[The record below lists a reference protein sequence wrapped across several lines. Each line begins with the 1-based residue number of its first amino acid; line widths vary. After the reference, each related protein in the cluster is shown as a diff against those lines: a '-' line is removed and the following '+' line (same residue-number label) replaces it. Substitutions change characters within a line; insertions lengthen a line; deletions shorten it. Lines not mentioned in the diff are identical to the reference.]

1 MQQEIN
7 IKVVA
12 QDRAKDNDFKQ
23 LFLEMYPRL
32 VRYAVSLLGD
42 GNEARDVVGDV
53 FEKAWNQF
61 SSLQMETRRSWLY
74 ASVRNACLNWLK
86 HQQVEQTNVEALIE
100 ATRYDMSTRYEE
112 HERLLQQAERIAR
125 ELKEP
130 TCTILRLCYF
140 EHLTYQQ
147 AADSR
152 QAGHQSQ
159 HREEAY
165 FQGTRHFARANEAY
179 KHRELGGK
187 IMNKNQDQELDYRMD
202 SVSENVS
209 ENASG
214 KVSENVSD
222 ARLSQIFGEALGD
235 EPSKEETLA
244 AWEAFEQKHISSE
257 EEHLQK
263 AEDELSEKKIDK
275 ARILT
280 WITASV
286 AVAASLFLFI
296 FRSSQ
301 EISQPTEFSMELF
314 SEVTSP
320 KQVEQTLS
328 NGYCVVSTPAATTT
342 LVTLSDGTRVMLNA
356 NSTLEYPASFDDA
369 EVREVRLKGE
379 AHFEVTKNP
388 HRPFVVKAG
397 EMQTQVL
404 GTIFDV
410 KAYRKDAPKVTL
422 MEGKVKVSNAD
433 TEIEM
438 RPGQTATLQ
447 ADKIVVSKASSSAS
461 DWLEG
466 DFDMD
471 QVTLAEA
478 MSDIGAWYNKTVVFQ
493 SQANMDKLIHFRFS
507 RRASLQEIITA
518 LNEMGVAK
526 VRIEKGKIMVL

>member
-1 MQQEIN
+1 
-7 IKVVA
+7 
-12 QDRAKDNDFKQ
+12 
-23 LFLEMYPRL
+23 
-32 VRYAVSLLGD
+32 
-42 GNEARDVVGDV
+42 
-53 FEKAWNQF
+53 
-61 SSLQMETRRSWLY
+61 
-74 ASVRNACLNWLK
+74 
-86 HQQVEQTNVEALIE
+86 
-100 ATRYDMSTRYEE
+100 
-112 HERLLQQAERIAR
+112 
-125 ELKEP
+125 
-130 TCTILRLCYF
+130 
-140 EHLTYQQ
+140 
-147 AADSR
+147 
-152 QAGHQSQ
+152 
-159 HREEAY
+159 
-165 FQGTRHFARANEAY
+165 
-179 KHRELGGK
+179 
-187 IMNKNQDQELDYRMD
+187 MNKNQDQKLDYRMD

-209 ENASG
+209 ENASE

-244 AWEAFEQKHISSE
+244 AWEAFEKKHIVE
-257 EEHLQK
+257 N
-263 AEDELSEKKIDK
+263 EKKVSK

-328 NGYCVVSTPAATTT
+328 DGYCVVSTPAATTT

-422 MEGKVKVSNAD
+422 MQGKVKVSNAD
-433 TEIEM
+433 TEVEM

-447 ADKIVVSKASSSAS
+447 SDKIVVSKASSSAS

-493 SQANMDKLIHFRFS
+493 SQANMGKLIHFRFS

>member
-1 MQQEIN
+1 
-7 IKVVA
+7 
-12 QDRAKDNDFKQ
+12 
-23 LFLEMYPRL
+23 
-32 VRYAVSLLGD
+32 
-42 GNEARDVVGDV
+42 
-53 FEKAWNQF
+53 
-61 SSLQMETRRSWLY
+61 
-74 ASVRNACLNWLK
+74 
-86 HQQVEQTNVEALIE
+86 
-100 ATRYDMSTRYEE
+100 
-112 HERLLQQAERIAR
+112 
-125 ELKEP
+125 
-130 TCTILRLCYF
+130 
-140 EHLTYQQ
+140 
-147 AADSR
+147 
-152 QAGHQSQ
+152 
-159 HREEAY
+159 
-165 FQGTRHFARANEAY
+165 
-179 KHRELGGK
+179 
-187 IMNKNQDQELDYRMD
+187 MNKNQDQELDYRMD

-209 ENASG
+209 ENASE

-244 AWEAFEQKHISSE
+244 AWEAFEKKHISSE

-263 AEDELSEKKIDK
+263 AEDELSEKKIEDEIGGESSSRKISK
-275 ARILT
+275 ARILA

-328 NGYCVVSTPAATTT
+328 DGYCVVSTPAATTT

-422 MEGKVKVSNAD
+422 MQGKVKVSNAD
-433 TEIEM
+433 TEVEM

-447 ADKIVVSKASSSAS
+447 ADKIVVSKASPSAS

-493 SQANMDKLIHFRFS
+493 SQANMGKLIHFRFS

>member
-1 MQQEIN
+1 
-7 IKVVA
+7 
-12 QDRAKDNDFKQ
+12 
-23 LFLEMYPRL
+23 
-32 VRYAVSLLGD
+32 
-42 GNEARDVVGDV
+42 
-53 FEKAWNQF
+53 
-61 SSLQMETRRSWLY
+61 
-74 ASVRNACLNWLK
+74 
-86 HQQVEQTNVEALIE
+86 
-100 ATRYDMSTRYEE
+100 
-112 HERLLQQAERIAR
+112 
-125 ELKEP
+125 
-130 TCTILRLCYF
+130 
-140 EHLTYQQ
+140 
-147 AADSR
+147 
-152 QAGHQSQ
+152 
-159 HREEAY
+159 
-165 FQGTRHFARANEAY
+165 
-179 KHRELGGK
+179 
-187 IMNKNQDQELDYRMD
+187 MNKNQNQELDDRMNPV
-202 SVSENVS
+202 SEKVSENVS
-209 ENASG
+209 ENASE
-214 KVSENVSD
+214 KVSENAFD

-244 AWEAFEQKHISSE
+244 AWEAFEKKHISSEKHPSSE

-301 EISQPTEFSMELF
+301 EISLPTEFSMELF

-328 NGYCVVSTPAATTT
+328 DGYCVVSTPAATTT
-342 LVTLSDGTRVMLNA
+342 LVTLSDGTKVMLNA

-422 MEGKVKVSNAD
+422 MQGKVKVSNAD
-433 TEIEM
+433 TEVEM

-447 ADKIVVSKASSSAS
+447 SDKIVVSKASPSAS

-526 VRIEKGKIMVL
+526 VRIEKGKIMVH

>member
-1 MQQEIN
+1 
-7 IKVVA
+7 
-12 QDRAKDNDFKQ
+12 
-23 LFLEMYPRL
+23 
-32 VRYAVSLLGD
+32 
-42 GNEARDVVGDV
+42 
-53 FEKAWNQF
+53 
-61 SSLQMETRRSWLY
+61 
-74 ASVRNACLNWLK
+74 
-86 HQQVEQTNVEALIE
+86 
-100 ATRYDMSTRYEE
+100 
-112 HERLLQQAERIAR
+112 
-125 ELKEP
+125 
-130 TCTILRLCYF
+130 
-140 EHLTYQQ
+140 
-147 AADSR
+147 
-152 QAGHQSQ
+152 
-159 HREEAY
+159 
-165 FQGTRHFARANEAY
+165 
-179 KHRELGGK
+179 
-187 IMNKNQDQELDYRMD
+187 MNKNQDQELDYRM
-202 SVSENVS
+202 EA
-209 ENASG
+209 ENA
-214 KVSENVSD
+214 SD
-222 ARLSQIFGEALGD
+222 ARLARIFGEALGG

-244 AWEAFEQKHISSE
+244 AWEAFEKKHISSE
-257 EEHLQK
+257 EEHLSFEK
-263 AEDELSEKKIDK
+263 ESIVKNEKKVSK

-328 NGYCVVSTPAATTT
+328 DGYCVVSTPAATTT
-342 LVTLSDGTRVMLNA
+342 LVTLSDGTKVMLNA

-422 MEGKVKVSNAD
+422 MQGKVKVSNAD
-433 TEIEM
+433 TEVEM

-447 ADKIVVSKASSSAS
+447 ADKIVVSKASPSAS

-493 SQANMDKLIHFRFS
+493 SQANMGKLIHFRFS

-518 LNEMGVAK
+518 LNEMGVARIK
-526 VRIEKGKIMVL
+526 IEKGKIMVL

>member
-1 MQQEIN
+1 
-7 IKVVA
+7 
-12 QDRAKDNDFKQ
+12 
-23 LFLEMYPRL
+23 
-32 VRYAVSLLGD
+32 
-42 GNEARDVVGDV
+42 
-53 FEKAWNQF
+53 
-61 SSLQMETRRSWLY
+61 
-74 ASVRNACLNWLK
+74 
-86 HQQVEQTNVEALIE
+86 
-100 ATRYDMSTRYEE
+100 
-112 HERLLQQAERIAR
+112 
-125 ELKEP
+125 
-130 TCTILRLCYF
+130 
-140 EHLTYQQ
+140 
-147 AADSR
+147 
-152 QAGHQSQ
+152 
-159 HREEAY
+159 
-165 FQGTRHFARANEAY
+165 
-179 KHRELGGK
+179 
-187 IMNKNQDQELDYRMD
+187 MNKNQDQELDYRM
-202 SVSENVS
+202 EA
-209 ENASG
+209 ENA
-214 KVSENVSD
+214 SD
-222 ARLSQIFGEALGD
+222 ARLTRIFGEALGG

-244 AWEAFEQKHISSE
+244 AWEAFEKKHISSE
-257 EEHLQK
+257 EEHLSFEK
-263 AEDELSEKKIDK
+263 ESIVKNEKKVSK

-328 NGYCVVSTPAATTT
+328 DGYCVVSTPAATTT
-342 LVTLSDGTRVMLNA
+342 LVTLSDGTKVMLNA

-433 TEIEM
+433 TEVEM

-518 LNEMGVAK
+518 LNEMGVA
-526 VRIEKGKIMVL
+526 RIRMEKGKIMVF

>member
-1 MQQEIN
+1 
-7 IKVVA
+7 
-12 QDRAKDNDFKQ
+12 
-23 LFLEMYPRL
+23 
-32 VRYAVSLLGD
+32 
-42 GNEARDVVGDV
+42 
-53 FEKAWNQF
+53 
-61 SSLQMETRRSWLY
+61 
-74 ASVRNACLNWLK
+74 
-86 HQQVEQTNVEALIE
+86 
-100 ATRYDMSTRYEE
+100 
-112 HERLLQQAERIAR
+112 
-125 ELKEP
+125 
-130 TCTILRLCYF
+130 
-140 EHLTYQQ
+140 
-147 AADSR
+147 
-152 QAGHQSQ
+152 
-159 HREEAY
+159 
-165 FQGTRHFARANEAY
+165 
-179 KHRELGGK
+179 
-187 IMNKNQDQELDYRMD
+187 MNKNQDQELDYRMD

-209 ENASG
+209 ENASE

-244 AWEAFEQKHISSE
+244 AWEAFEKKHISSE
-257 EEHLQK
+257 KEHLSFEK
-263 AEDELSEKKIDK
+263 ESIVKNEKKVSK

-328 NGYCVVSTPAATTT
+328 DGYCVVSTPAATTT

-356 NSTLEYPASFDDA
+356 NSKLEYPASFDDA

-404 GTIFDV
+404 GTVFDV

-422 MEGKVKVSNAD
+422 MQGKVKVINAD
-433 TEIEM
+433 TEVEM

-447 ADKIVVSKASSSAS
+447 ADKIVVSKASPSAS

-493 SQANMDKLIHFRFS
+493 SQANMGKLIHFRFS

>member
-1 MQQEIN
+1 
-7 IKVVA
+7 
-12 QDRAKDNDFKQ
+12 
-23 LFLEMYPRL
+23 
-32 VRYAVSLLGD
+32 
-42 GNEARDVVGDV
+42 
-53 FEKAWNQF
+53 
-61 SSLQMETRRSWLY
+61 
-74 ASVRNACLNWLK
+74 
-86 HQQVEQTNVEALIE
+86 
-100 ATRYDMSTRYEE
+100 
-112 HERLLQQAERIAR
+112 
-125 ELKEP
+125 
-130 TCTILRLCYF
+130 
-140 EHLTYQQ
+140 
-147 AADSR
+147 
-152 QAGHQSQ
+152 
-159 HREEAY
+159 
-165 FQGTRHFARANEAY
+165 
-179 KHRELGGK
+179 
-187 IMNKNQDQELDYRMD
+187 MNKNQDQELDYRMN

-209 ENASG
+209 ENASE
-214 KVSENVSD
+214 KVSD

-244 AWEAFEQKHISSE
+244 AWEAFEKKHISSE
-257 EEHLQK
+257 K
-263 AEDELSEKKIDK
+263 ELLSFEKESIVKNEKKVSK
-275 ARILT
+275 ARILA

-342 LVTLSDGTRVMLNA
+342 LVTLSDGTMVMLNA

-388 HRPFVVKAG
+388 HRPFMVKAG

-422 MEGKVKVSNAD
+422 MQGKVKVSNAD
-433 TEIEM
+433 TEVEM

-447 ADKIVVSKASSSAS
+447 SDKIVVSKASSSAS

>member
-1 MQQEIN
+1 
-7 IKVVA
+7 
-12 QDRAKDNDFKQ
+12 
-23 LFLEMYPRL
+23 
-32 VRYAVSLLGD
+32 
-42 GNEARDVVGDV
+42 
-53 FEKAWNQF
+53 
-61 SSLQMETRRSWLY
+61 
-74 ASVRNACLNWLK
+74 
-86 HQQVEQTNVEALIE
+86 
-100 ATRYDMSTRYEE
+100 
-112 HERLLQQAERIAR
+112 
-125 ELKEP
+125 
-130 TCTILRLCYF
+130 
-140 EHLTYQQ
+140 
-147 AADSR
+147 
-152 QAGHQSQ
+152 
-159 HREEAY
+159 
-165 FQGTRHFARANEAY
+165 
-179 KHRELGGK
+179 
-187 IMNKNQDQELDYRMD
+187 MNKNQDQELDYRMD

-209 ENASG
+209 ENASE
-214 KVSENVSD
+214 KTSENVSD

-235 EPSKEETLA
+235 ELSKEETLA
-244 AWEAFEQKHISSE
+244 AWEAFEKKHISSE

-263 AEDELSEKKIDK
+263 AEDELSEKKIEDEIGRENGNEIGREIGGESSSRKVSK

-301 EISQPTEFSMELF
+301 EISLPTEFSMELF

-422 MEGKVKVSNAD
+422 MQGKVKVSNAD
-433 TEIEM
+433 TEVEM

-447 ADKIVVSKASSSAS
+447 SDKIVVSKASPSAS

-493 SQANMDKLIHFRFS
+493 SQANMGKLIHFRFS

>member
-1 MQQEIN
+1 
-7 IKVVA
+7 
-12 QDRAKDNDFKQ
+12 
-23 LFLEMYPRL
+23 
-32 VRYAVSLLGD
+32 
-42 GNEARDVVGDV
+42 
-53 FEKAWNQF
+53 
-61 SSLQMETRRSWLY
+61 
-74 ASVRNACLNWLK
+74 
-86 HQQVEQTNVEALIE
+86 
-100 ATRYDMSTRYEE
+100 
-112 HERLLQQAERIAR
+112 
-125 ELKEP
+125 
-130 TCTILRLCYF
+130 
-140 EHLTYQQ
+140 
-147 AADSR
+147 
-152 QAGHQSQ
+152 
-159 HREEAY
+159 
-165 FQGTRHFARANEAY
+165 
-179 KHRELGGK
+179 
-187 IMNKNQDQELDYRMD
+187 MNKNQDQELDYRMD

-209 ENASG
+209 ENASE

-244 AWEAFEQKHISSE
+244 AWEAFEKKHISSE

-263 AEDELSEKKIDK
+263 AEDELSEKKIEDEIGRESSSRKISK
-275 ARILT
+275 ARILA

-328 NGYCVVSTPAATTT
+328 DGYCVVSTPAATTT
-342 LVTLSDGTRVMLNA
+342 LVTLSDGTKVMLNA

-422 MEGKVKVSNAD
+422 MQGKVKVSNAD
-433 TEIEM
+433 TEVEM

-493 SQANMDKLIHFRFS
+493 SQANMGKLIHFRFS

>member
-1 MQQEIN
+1 
-7 IKVVA
+7 
-12 QDRAKDNDFKQ
+12 
-23 LFLEMYPRL
+23 
-32 VRYAVSLLGD
+32 
-42 GNEARDVVGDV
+42 
-53 FEKAWNQF
+53 
-61 SSLQMETRRSWLY
+61 
-74 ASVRNACLNWLK
+74 
-86 HQQVEQTNVEALIE
+86 
-100 ATRYDMSTRYEE
+100 
-112 HERLLQQAERIAR
+112 
-125 ELKEP
+125 
-130 TCTILRLCYF
+130 
-140 EHLTYQQ
+140 
-147 AADSR
+147 
-152 QAGHQSQ
+152 
-159 HREEAY
+159 
-165 FQGTRHFARANEAY
+165 
-179 KHRELGGK
+179 
-187 IMNKNQDQELDYRMD
+187 MNKNQDQELDYRMD

-209 ENASG
+209 ENASE

-244 AWEAFEQKHISSE
+244 AWEAFEKKHIVE
-257 EEHLQK
+257 N
-263 AEDELSEKKIDK
+263 EKKVSK
-275 ARILT
+275 ARILA

-286 AVAASLFLFI
+286 AVAAGLFLFI

-328 NGYCVVSTPAATTT
+328 DGYCVVSTPAATTT
-342 LVTLSDGTRVMLNA
+342 LVTLSDGTKVMLNA

-404 GTIFDV
+404 GTVFDV

-433 TEIEM
+433 TEVEM

-447 ADKIVVSKASSSAS
+447 ADKIVVSKASPSAS

>member
-1 MQQEIN
+1 
-7 IKVVA
+7 
-12 QDRAKDNDFKQ
+12 
-23 LFLEMYPRL
+23 
-32 VRYAVSLLGD
+32 
-42 GNEARDVVGDV
+42 
-53 FEKAWNQF
+53 
-61 SSLQMETRRSWLY
+61 
-74 ASVRNACLNWLK
+74 
-86 HQQVEQTNVEALIE
+86 
-100 ATRYDMSTRYEE
+100 
-112 HERLLQQAERIAR
+112 
-125 ELKEP
+125 
-130 TCTILRLCYF
+130 
-140 EHLTYQQ
+140 
-147 AADSR
+147 
-152 QAGHQSQ
+152 
-159 HREEAY
+159 
-165 FQGTRHFARANEAY
+165 
-179 KHRELGGK
+179 
-187 IMNKNQDQELDYRMD
+187 MNKNQDQELDYRMD

-209 ENASG
+209 ENASE

-235 EPSKEETLA
+235 EPSNEETLA
-244 AWEAFEQKHISSE
+244 AWEAFEKKHISSE

-263 AEDELSEKKIDK
+263 AEDELSEKKIENEIGGESSSRKISK
-275 ARILT
+275 ARILA

-328 NGYCVVSTPAATTT
+328 DGYCVVSTPAATTT
-342 LVTLSDGTRVMLNA
+342 LVTLSDGTKVMLNA

-397 EMQTQVL
+397 KMQTQVL

-433 TEIEM
+433 TEVEM

-478 MSDIGAWYNKTVVFQ
+478 MSDIGAWYNKTVVFL

>member
-1 MQQEIN
+1 
-7 IKVVA
+7 
-12 QDRAKDNDFKQ
+12 
-23 LFLEMYPRL
+23 
-32 VRYAVSLLGD
+32 
-42 GNEARDVVGDV
+42 
-53 FEKAWNQF
+53 
-61 SSLQMETRRSWLY
+61 
-74 ASVRNACLNWLK
+74 
-86 HQQVEQTNVEALIE
+86 
-100 ATRYDMSTRYEE
+100 
-112 HERLLQQAERIAR
+112 
-125 ELKEP
+125 
-130 TCTILRLCYF
+130 
-140 EHLTYQQ
+140 
-147 AADSR
+147 
-152 QAGHQSQ
+152 
-159 HREEAY
+159 
-165 FQGTRHFARANEAY
+165 
-179 KHRELGGK
+179 
-187 IMNKNQDQELDYRMD
+187 MNKNQDQELEQGKGKDSFCNPLHQEPMD
-202 SVSENVS
+202 PVSENI
-209 ENASG
+209 
-214 KVSENVSD
+214 SD

-235 EPSKEETLA
+235 GPSKEETLA
-244 AWEAFEQKHISSE
+244 AWDAFEKKHISSE
-257 EEHLQK
+257 EESIAK
-263 AEDELSEKKIDK
+263 NKKKVSK

-280 WITASV
+280 WITASA

-320 KQVEQTLS
+320 QQVEQILS
-328 NGYCVVSTPAATTT
+328 DGYCVVSTPAATTT
-342 LVTLSDGTRVMLNA
+342 LVTLSDGTKVMLNA
-356 NSTLEYPASFDDA
+356 NSTLEYPASFDEAATGEGRAADA
-369 EVREVRLKGE
+369 AHQVREVRLKGE

-422 MEGKVKVSNAD
+422 MQGKVKVSNAD
-433 TEIEM
+433 TEVEM

-447 ADKIVVSKASSSAS
+447 ADKIVVSKASPSAF

-526 VRIEKGKIMVL
+526 VRIEKGKIMVH

>member
-1 MQQEIN
+1 
-7 IKVVA
+7 
-12 QDRAKDNDFKQ
+12 
-23 LFLEMYPRL
+23 
-32 VRYAVSLLGD
+32 
-42 GNEARDVVGDV
+42 
-53 FEKAWNQF
+53 
-61 SSLQMETRRSWLY
+61 
-74 ASVRNACLNWLK
+74 
-86 HQQVEQTNVEALIE
+86 
-100 ATRYDMSTRYEE
+100 
-112 HERLLQQAERIAR
+112 
-125 ELKEP
+125 
-130 TCTILRLCYF
+130 
-140 EHLTYQQ
+140 
-147 AADSR
+147 
-152 QAGHQSQ
+152 
-159 HREEAY
+159 
-165 FQGTRHFARANEAY
+165 
-179 KHRELGGK
+179 
-187 IMNKNQDQELDYRMD
+187 MNKNQDQELDYRMD

-209 ENASG
+209 ENASE
-214 KVSENVSD
+214 KVSD

-244 AWEAFEQKHISSE
+244 AWEAFEKKHISSE

-263 AEDELSEKKIDK
+263 AEDELSEKKIEDEIGGESSSRKISK
-275 ARILT
+275 ARILA

-296 FRSSQ
+296 YRSSQ

-328 NGYCVVSTPAATTT
+328 DGYCVVSTPAATTT
-342 LVTLSDGTRVMLNA
+342 LVTLSDGTKVMLNA

-369 EVREVRLKGE
+369 EVREVHLKGE

-422 MEGKVKVSNAD
+422 MQGKVKVSNAD
-433 TEIEM
+433 TEVEM

-447 ADKIVVSKASSSAS
+447 ADKIVVSKASPSAS

-493 SQANMDKLIHFRFS
+493 SQANMGKLIHFRFS

>member
-1 MQQEIN
+1 
-7 IKVVA
+7 
-12 QDRAKDNDFKQ
+12 
-23 LFLEMYPRL
+23 
-32 VRYAVSLLGD
+32 
-42 GNEARDVVGDV
+42 
-53 FEKAWNQF
+53 
-61 SSLQMETRRSWLY
+61 
-74 ASVRNACLNWLK
+74 
-86 HQQVEQTNVEALIE
+86 
-100 ATRYDMSTRYEE
+100 
-112 HERLLQQAERIAR
+112 
-125 ELKEP
+125 
-130 TCTILRLCYF
+130 
-140 EHLTYQQ
+140 
-147 AADSR
+147 
-152 QAGHQSQ
+152 
-159 HREEAY
+159 
-165 FQGTRHFARANEAY
+165 
-179 KHRELGGK
+179 
-187 IMNKNQDQELDYRMD
+187 MNKNQDQELDYRM
-202 SVSENVS
+202 EA
-209 ENASG
+209 ENA
-214 KVSENVSD
+214 SD
-222 ARLSQIFGEALGD
+222 ARLTRIFGEALGG

-244 AWEAFEQKHISSE
+244 AWEAFEKKHISSE
-257 EEHLQK
+257 EEHLSFEK
-263 AEDELSEKKIDK
+263 ESIVKNEKKVSK
-275 ARILT
+275 ARILV

-328 NGYCVVSTPAATTT
+328 DGYCVVSTPAATTT

-422 MEGKVKVSNAD
+422 MQGKVKVSNAD
-433 TEIEM
+433 TEVEM

-493 SQANMDKLIHFRFS
+493 SQANMGKLIHFRFS

-518 LNEMGVAK
+518 LNEMGVA
-526 VRIEKGKIMVL
+526 RIRMEKGKIMVL

>member
-1 MQQEIN
+1 
-7 IKVVA
+7 
-12 QDRAKDNDFKQ
+12 
-23 LFLEMYPRL
+23 
-32 VRYAVSLLGD
+32 
-42 GNEARDVVGDV
+42 
-53 FEKAWNQF
+53 
-61 SSLQMETRRSWLY
+61 
-74 ASVRNACLNWLK
+74 
-86 HQQVEQTNVEALIE
+86 
-100 ATRYDMSTRYEE
+100 
-112 HERLLQQAERIAR
+112 
-125 ELKEP
+125 
-130 TCTILRLCYF
+130 
-140 EHLTYQQ
+140 
-147 AADSR
+147 
-152 QAGHQSQ
+152 
-159 HREEAY
+159 
-165 FQGTRHFARANEAY
+165 
-179 KHRELGGK
+179 
-187 IMNKNQDQELDYRMD
+187 MNKNQDQELDYRM
-202 SVSENVS
+202 EA
-209 ENASG
+209 ENA
-214 KVSENVSD
+214 SD
-222 ARLSQIFGEALGD
+222 ARLTRIFGEALGG

-244 AWEAFEQKHISSE
+244 AWEAFEKKHISSE
-257 EEHLQK
+257 EEHLSFEK
-263 AEDELSEKKIDK
+263 ESIVKNEKKVSK

-342 LVTLSDGTRVMLNA
+342 LVTLSDGTKVMLNA

-422 MEGKVKVSNAD
+422 MQGKVKVSNAD
-433 TEIEM
+433 TEVEM

>member
-1 MQQEIN
+1 
-7 IKVVA
+7 
-12 QDRAKDNDFKQ
+12 
-23 LFLEMYPRL
+23 
-32 VRYAVSLLGD
+32 
-42 GNEARDVVGDV
+42 
-53 FEKAWNQF
+53 
-61 SSLQMETRRSWLY
+61 
-74 ASVRNACLNWLK
+74 
-86 HQQVEQTNVEALIE
+86 
-100 ATRYDMSTRYEE
+100 
-112 HERLLQQAERIAR
+112 
-125 ELKEP
+125 
-130 TCTILRLCYF
+130 
-140 EHLTYQQ
+140 
-147 AADSR
+147 
-152 QAGHQSQ
+152 
-159 HREEAY
+159 
-165 FQGTRHFARANEAY
+165 
-179 KHRELGGK
+179 
-187 IMNKNQDQELDYRMD
+187 MNKNQDQELDYRMD
-202 SVSENVS
+202 PVSENVS
-209 ENASG
+209 ENASEKVSENVSENVSE

-244 AWEAFEQKHISSE
+244 AWEAFEKKHISSE

-263 AEDELSEKKIDK
+263 AEDELSEKKIEDEIGRESSSRKISK
-275 ARILT
+275 ARILA

-328 NGYCVVSTPAATTT
+328 DGYCVVSTPAATTT

-422 MEGKVKVSNAD
+422 MQGKVKVSNAD
-433 TEIEM
+433 TEVEM

-447 ADKIVVSKASSSAS
+447 ADKIVVSKASPSAS

>member
-1 MQQEIN
+1 
-7 IKVVA
+7 
-12 QDRAKDNDFKQ
+12 
-23 LFLEMYPRL
+23 
-32 VRYAVSLLGD
+32 
-42 GNEARDVVGDV
+42 
-53 FEKAWNQF
+53 
-61 SSLQMETRRSWLY
+61 
-74 ASVRNACLNWLK
+74 
-86 HQQVEQTNVEALIE
+86 
-100 ATRYDMSTRYEE
+100 
-112 HERLLQQAERIAR
+112 
-125 ELKEP
+125 
-130 TCTILRLCYF
+130 
-140 EHLTYQQ
+140 
-147 AADSR
+147 
-152 QAGHQSQ
+152 
-159 HREEAY
+159 
-165 FQGTRHFARANEAY
+165 
-179 KHRELGGK
+179 
-187 IMNKNQDQELDYRMD
+187 MNKNQDQKLDYRMD
-202 SVSENVS
+202 PVSENVS

-244 AWEAFEQKHISSE
+244 AWEAFEKKHISSE
-257 EEHLQK
+257 KEHLSFEK
-263 AEDELSEKKIDK
+263 ESIVKNEKKVSK

-328 NGYCVVSTPAATTT
+328 DGYCVVSTPAATTT
-342 LVTLSDGTRVMLNA
+342 LVTLSDGTKVMLNA

-433 TEIEM
+433 TEVEM
-438 RPGQTATLQ
+438 HPGQTATLQ
-447 ADKIVVSKASSSAS
+447 SDKIVVSRASSSVS

-526 VRIEKGKIMVL
+526 VRMEKGKIMVL

>member
-1 MQQEIN
+1 
-7 IKVVA
+7 
-12 QDRAKDNDFKQ
+12 
-23 LFLEMYPRL
+23 
-32 VRYAVSLLGD
+32 
-42 GNEARDVVGDV
+42 
-53 FEKAWNQF
+53 
-61 SSLQMETRRSWLY
+61 
-74 ASVRNACLNWLK
+74 
-86 HQQVEQTNVEALIE
+86 
-100 ATRYDMSTRYEE
+100 
-112 HERLLQQAERIAR
+112 
-125 ELKEP
+125 
-130 TCTILRLCYF
+130 
-140 EHLTYQQ
+140 
-147 AADSR
+147 
-152 QAGHQSQ
+152 
-159 HREEAY
+159 
-165 FQGTRHFARANEAY
+165 
-179 KHRELGGK
+179 
-187 IMNKNQDQELDYRMD
+187 MNKNQDQELDYRMD

-209 ENASG
+209 ENVSEKA
-214 KVSENVSD
+214 SENVSD
-222 ARLSQIFGEALGD
+222 TRLSQIFGEALGD

-244 AWEAFEQKHISSE
+244 AWEAFEKKHIVE
-257 EEHLQK
+257 N
-263 AEDELSEKKIDK
+263 EKKVSK

-320 KQVEQTLS
+320 KQVEQILS

-342 LVTLSDGTRVMLNA
+342 LVTLSDGTKVMLNA
-356 NSTLEYPASFDDA
+356 NSTLEYPVSFDDA

-404 GTIFDV
+404 GTVFDV

-433 TEIEM
+433 TEVEM

>member
-1 MQQEIN
+1 
-7 IKVVA
+7 
-12 QDRAKDNDFKQ
+12 
-23 LFLEMYPRL
+23 
-32 VRYAVSLLGD
+32 
-42 GNEARDVVGDV
+42 
-53 FEKAWNQF
+53 
-61 SSLQMETRRSWLY
+61 
-74 ASVRNACLNWLK
+74 
-86 HQQVEQTNVEALIE
+86 
-100 ATRYDMSTRYEE
+100 
-112 HERLLQQAERIAR
+112 
-125 ELKEP
+125 
-130 TCTILRLCYF
+130 
-140 EHLTYQQ
+140 
-147 AADSR
+147 
-152 QAGHQSQ
+152 
-159 HREEAY
+159 
-165 FQGTRHFARANEAY
+165 
-179 KHRELGGK
+179 
-187 IMNKNQDQELDYRMD
+187 MNKNQDQELDYRMD
-202 SVSENVS
+202 SVL
-209 ENASG
+209 
-214 KVSENVSD
+214 ENVSD

-244 AWEAFEQKHISSE
+244 AWEAFEKKHISSE
-257 EEHLQK
+257 KEHLSFEK
-263 AEDELSEKKIDK
+263 ESIVKNEKKVSK

-356 NSTLEYPASFDDA
+356 NSMLEYPASFDDA

-433 TEIEM
+433 TEVEM

-447 ADKIVVSKASSSAS
+447 ADKIVVSKASPSAS

>member
-1 MQQEIN
+1 
-7 IKVVA
+7 
-12 QDRAKDNDFKQ
+12 
-23 LFLEMYPRL
+23 
-32 VRYAVSLLGD
+32 
-42 GNEARDVVGDV
+42 
-53 FEKAWNQF
+53 
-61 SSLQMETRRSWLY
+61 
-74 ASVRNACLNWLK
+74 
-86 HQQVEQTNVEALIE
+86 
-100 ATRYDMSTRYEE
+100 
-112 HERLLQQAERIAR
+112 
-125 ELKEP
+125 
-130 TCTILRLCYF
+130 
-140 EHLTYQQ
+140 
-147 AADSR
+147 
-152 QAGHQSQ
+152 
-159 HREEAY
+159 
-165 FQGTRHFARANEAY
+165 
-179 KHRELGGK
+179 
-187 IMNKNQDQELDYRMD
+187 MNKNQDQELDYRMD

-209 ENASG
+209 ENASE
-214 KVSENVSD
+214 KVSEKISEKTSEKVSD

-244 AWEAFEQKHISSE
+244 AWEAFEKKHISSE
-257 EEHLQK
+257 EEHL
-263 AEDELSEKKIDK
+263 SFEKKSIVKNEKKVSK

-342 LVTLSDGTRVMLNA
+342 LVTLSDGTKVMLNA

-404 GTIFDV
+404 GTVFDV

-422 MEGKVKVSNAD
+422 MQGKVKVSNAD
-433 TEIEM
+433 TEVEM

-447 ADKIVVSKASSSAS
+447 ADKIVVSKASPSAS

>member
-1 MQQEIN
+1 
-7 IKVVA
+7 
-12 QDRAKDNDFKQ
+12 
-23 LFLEMYPRL
+23 
-32 VRYAVSLLGD
+32 
-42 GNEARDVVGDV
+42 
-53 FEKAWNQF
+53 
-61 SSLQMETRRSWLY
+61 
-74 ASVRNACLNWLK
+74 
-86 HQQVEQTNVEALIE
+86 
-100 ATRYDMSTRYEE
+100 
-112 HERLLQQAERIAR
+112 
-125 ELKEP
+125 
-130 TCTILRLCYF
+130 
-140 EHLTYQQ
+140 
-147 AADSR
+147 
-152 QAGHQSQ
+152 
-159 HREEAY
+159 
-165 FQGTRHFARANEAY
+165 
-179 KHRELGGK
+179 
-187 IMNKNQDQELDYRMD
+187 MNKNQDQELDYRMD
-202 SVSENVS
+202 PVSENVS
-209 ENASG
+209 ENASE
-214 KVSENVSD
+214 KVSEKVSD

-244 AWEAFEQKHISSE
+244 AWEAFEKKHISSE
-257 EEHLQK
+257 KEHLSFEK
-263 AEDELSEKKIDK
+263 ESIVKNEKKVSK

-433 TEIEM
+433 TEVEM
-438 RPGQTATLQ
+438 HPGQTATLQ
-447 ADKIVVSKASSSAS
+447 SDKIVVSRASSSVS

-526 VRIEKGKIMVL
+526 VRMEKGKIMVL

>member
-1 MQQEIN
+1 MN
-7 IKVVA
+7 
-12 QDRAKDNDFKQ
+12 KD
-23 LFLEMYPRL
+23 
-32 VRYAVSLLGD
+32 
-42 GNEARDVVGDV
+42 
-53 FEKAWNQF
+53 
-61 SSLQMETRRSWLY
+61 
-74 ASVRNACLNWLK
+74 
-86 HQQVEQTNVEALIE
+86 
-100 ATRYDMSTRYEE
+100 
-112 HERLLQQAERIAR
+112 
-125 ELKEP
+125 
-130 TCTILRLCYF
+130 
-140 EHLTYQQ
+140 
-147 AADSR
+147 
-152 QAGHQSQ
+152 
-159 HREEAY
+159 
-165 FQGTRHFARANEAY
+165 
-179 KHRELGGK
+179 
-187 IMNKNQDQELDYRMD
+187 KNQDQELDYRMD

-209 ENASG
+209 ENASE

-244 AWEAFEQKHISSE
+244 AWEAFEKKHISSE
-257 EEHLQK
+257 EEHLSFEK
-263 AEDELSEKKIDK
+263 ESIVKNEKKVSK
-275 ARILT
+275 ARILA

-356 NSTLEYPASFDDA
+356 NSTLEYPASFDNA

-422 MEGKVKVSNAD
+422 MQGKVKVSNAD
-433 TEIEM
+433 TEVEM

-447 ADKIVVSKASSSAS
+447 ADKIVVSKASPSAS

>member
-1 MQQEIN
+1 
-7 IKVVA
+7 
-12 QDRAKDNDFKQ
+12 
-23 LFLEMYPRL
+23 
-32 VRYAVSLLGD
+32 
-42 GNEARDVVGDV
+42 
-53 FEKAWNQF
+53 
-61 SSLQMETRRSWLY
+61 
-74 ASVRNACLNWLK
+74 
-86 HQQVEQTNVEALIE
+86 
-100 ATRYDMSTRYEE
+100 
-112 HERLLQQAERIAR
+112 
-125 ELKEP
+125 
-130 TCTILRLCYF
+130 
-140 EHLTYQQ
+140 
-147 AADSR
+147 
-152 QAGHQSQ
+152 
-159 HREEAY
+159 
-165 FQGTRHFARANEAY
+165 
-179 KHRELGGK
+179 
-187 IMNKNQDQELDYRMD
+187 MNKNQDQELDYRMD

-209 ENASG
+209 ENASE

-244 AWEAFEQKHISSE
+244 AWEAFEKKHISSE
-257 EEHLQK
+257 EEHLSFEK
-263 AEDELSEKKIDK
+263 ESIVKNEKKVSK

-301 EISQPTEFSMELF
+301 EISLPTEFSMELF

-328 NGYCVVSTPAATTT
+328 DGYCVVSTPAATTT

-356 NSTLEYPASFDDA
+356 NSKLEYPASFDDA

-404 GTIFDV
+404 GTVFDV

-433 TEIEM
+433 TEVEM

-447 ADKIVVSKASSSAS
+447 SDKIVVSRASSSAS

-526 VRIEKGKIMVL
+526 VRMEKGKIMVL

>member
-1 MQQEIN
+1 
-7 IKVVA
+7 
-12 QDRAKDNDFKQ
+12 
-23 LFLEMYPRL
+23 
-32 VRYAVSLLGD
+32 
-42 GNEARDVVGDV
+42 
-53 FEKAWNQF
+53 
-61 SSLQMETRRSWLY
+61 
-74 ASVRNACLNWLK
+74 
-86 HQQVEQTNVEALIE
+86 
-100 ATRYDMSTRYEE
+100 
-112 HERLLQQAERIAR
+112 
-125 ELKEP
+125 
-130 TCTILRLCYF
+130 
-140 EHLTYQQ
+140 
-147 AADSR
+147 
-152 QAGHQSQ
+152 
-159 HREEAY
+159 
-165 FQGTRHFARANEAY
+165 
-179 KHRELGGK
+179 
-187 IMNKNQDQELDYRMD
+187 MNKNQDQELDYRMD

-209 ENASG
+209 ENASE

-244 AWEAFEQKHISSE
+244 AWEAFEKKHISSE
-257 EEHLQK
+257 EEL
-263 AEDELSEKKIDK
+263 LSFEKESIVKNEKKVSK

-328 NGYCVVSTPAATTT
+328 DGYCVVSTPAATTT
-342 LVTLSDGTRVMLNA
+342 LVTLSDGTKVMLNA
-356 NSTLEYPASFDDA
+356 NSTLEYPASFDDT

-422 MEGKVKVSNAD
+422 MQGKVKVSNAD
-433 TEIEM
+433 TEVEM

-447 ADKIVVSKASSSAS
+447 ADKIVVSKASPSAS

>member
-1 MQQEIN
+1 
-7 IKVVA
+7 
-12 QDRAKDNDFKQ
+12 
-23 LFLEMYPRL
+23 
-32 VRYAVSLLGD
+32 
-42 GNEARDVVGDV
+42 
-53 FEKAWNQF
+53 
-61 SSLQMETRRSWLY
+61 
-74 ASVRNACLNWLK
+74 
-86 HQQVEQTNVEALIE
+86 
-100 ATRYDMSTRYEE
+100 
-112 HERLLQQAERIAR
+112 
-125 ELKEP
+125 
-130 TCTILRLCYF
+130 
-140 EHLTYQQ
+140 
-147 AADSR
+147 
-152 QAGHQSQ
+152 
-159 HREEAY
+159 
-165 FQGTRHFARANEAY
+165 
-179 KHRELGGK
+179 
-187 IMNKNQDQELDYRMD
+187 MNKNQDQELDYRMD

-209 ENASG
+209 ENASE

-244 AWEAFEQKHISSE
+244 AWEAFEKKHISSE
-257 EEHLQK
+257 KEHLQK
-263 AEDELSEKKIDK
+263 VEDELSEKKIEDEIGGESSSRKISK
-275 ARILT
+275 ARILA

-328 NGYCVVSTPAATTT
+328 DGYCVVSTPAATTT
-342 LVTLSDGTRVMLNA
+342 LVTLSDGTKVMLNA
-356 NSTLEYPASFDDA
+356 NSTLEYPASFDDEA
-369 EVREVRLKGE
+369 TGEGRAADAAHQVREVRLKGE

-422 MEGKVKVSNAD
+422 MQGKVKVSNAD
-433 TEIEM
+433 TEVEM

-447 ADKIVVSKASSSAS
+447 SDKIVVSKASPSAS

-493 SQANMDKLIHFRFS
+493 SQANMGKLIHFRFS

-526 VRIEKGKIMVL
+526 VRMEKGKIMVL

>member
-1 MQQEIN
+1 
-7 IKVVA
+7 
-12 QDRAKDNDFKQ
+12 
-23 LFLEMYPRL
+23 
-32 VRYAVSLLGD
+32 
-42 GNEARDVVGDV
+42 
-53 FEKAWNQF
+53 
-61 SSLQMETRRSWLY
+61 
-74 ASVRNACLNWLK
+74 
-86 HQQVEQTNVEALIE
+86 
-100 ATRYDMSTRYEE
+100 
-112 HERLLQQAERIAR
+112 
-125 ELKEP
+125 
-130 TCTILRLCYF
+130 
-140 EHLTYQQ
+140 
-147 AADSR
+147 
-152 QAGHQSQ
+152 
-159 HREEAY
+159 
-165 FQGTRHFARANEAY
+165 
-179 KHRELGGK
+179 
-187 IMNKNQDQELDYRMD
+187 MNKNQDQELDYRM
-202 SVSENVS
+202 EA
-209 ENASG
+209 ENA
-214 KVSENVSD
+214 SD
-222 ARLSQIFGEALGD
+222 ARLTRIFGEALGG

-244 AWEAFEQKHISSE
+244 AWEAFEKKHISSE
-257 EEHLQK
+257 EEHLSFEK
-263 AEDELSEKKIDK
+263 ESIVKNEKKVSK

-342 LVTLSDGTRVMLNA
+342 LVTLSDGTKVMLNA

-422 MEGKVKVSNAD
+422 MQGKVKVSNAD
-433 TEIEM
+433 TEVEM

-493 SQANMDKLIHFRFS
+493 SQVNMDKLIHFRFS

-518 LNEMGVAK
+518 LNEMGVARIK
-526 VRIEKGKIMVL
+526 IEKGKIMVL

>member
-1 MQQEIN
+1 
-7 IKVVA
+7 
-12 QDRAKDNDFKQ
+12 
-23 LFLEMYPRL
+23 
-32 VRYAVSLLGD
+32 
-42 GNEARDVVGDV
+42 
-53 FEKAWNQF
+53 
-61 SSLQMETRRSWLY
+61 
-74 ASVRNACLNWLK
+74 
-86 HQQVEQTNVEALIE
+86 
-100 ATRYDMSTRYEE
+100 
-112 HERLLQQAERIAR
+112 
-125 ELKEP
+125 
-130 TCTILRLCYF
+130 
-140 EHLTYQQ
+140 
-147 AADSR
+147 
-152 QAGHQSQ
+152 
-159 HREEAY
+159 
-165 FQGTRHFARANEAY
+165 
-179 KHRELGGK
+179 
-187 IMNKNQDQELDYRMD
+187 MNKNQDQELDYRMD

-209 ENASG
+209 ENTSE

-244 AWEAFEQKHISSE
+244 AWEAFEKKHISSE

-263 AEDELSEKKIDK
+263 AEDELSEKKIEDEIGGESSSRKISK

-388 HRPFVVKAG
+388 HRPFVVRAG

-422 MEGKVKVSNAD
+422 MQGKVKVSNAD
-433 TEIEM
+433 TEVEM

-493 SQANMDKLIHFRFS
+493 SQANMGKLIHFRFS

>member
-1 MQQEIN
+1 
-7 IKVVA
+7 
-12 QDRAKDNDFKQ
+12 
-23 LFLEMYPRL
+23 
-32 VRYAVSLLGD
+32 
-42 GNEARDVVGDV
+42 
-53 FEKAWNQF
+53 
-61 SSLQMETRRSWLY
+61 
-74 ASVRNACLNWLK
+74 
-86 HQQVEQTNVEALIE
+86 
-100 ATRYDMSTRYEE
+100 
-112 HERLLQQAERIAR
+112 
-125 ELKEP
+125 
-130 TCTILRLCYF
+130 
-140 EHLTYQQ
+140 
-147 AADSR
+147 
-152 QAGHQSQ
+152 
-159 HREEAY
+159 
-165 FQGTRHFARANEAY
+165 
-179 KHRELGGK
+179 
-187 IMNKNQDQELDYRMD
+187 MNKNQDQELDYRMD

-209 ENASG
+209 ENVSG

-244 AWEAFEQKHISSE
+244 AWEAFEKKHISSE
-257 EEHLQK
+257 KEHLQK
-263 AEDELSEKKIDK
+263 AEDELSEKKIEDEIGRESSSRKISK
-275 ARILT
+275 ARILA

-422 MEGKVKVSNAD
+422 MQGKVKVSNAD
-433 TEIEM
+433 TEVEM

-493 SQANMDKLIHFRFS
+493 SQANMGKLIHFRFS

>member
-1 MQQEIN
+1 
-7 IKVVA
+7 
-12 QDRAKDNDFKQ
+12 
-23 LFLEMYPRL
+23 
-32 VRYAVSLLGD
+32 
-42 GNEARDVVGDV
+42 
-53 FEKAWNQF
+53 
-61 SSLQMETRRSWLY
+61 
-74 ASVRNACLNWLK
+74 
-86 HQQVEQTNVEALIE
+86 
-100 ATRYDMSTRYEE
+100 
-112 HERLLQQAERIAR
+112 
-125 ELKEP
+125 
-130 TCTILRLCYF
+130 
-140 EHLTYQQ
+140 
-147 AADSR
+147 
-152 QAGHQSQ
+152 
-159 HREEAY
+159 
-165 FQGTRHFARANEAY
+165 
-179 KHRELGGK
+179 
-187 IMNKNQDQELDYRMD
+187 MNKNQDQELDYRMD

-209 ENASG
+209 ENASE
-214 KVSENVSD
+214 KVSENASEKVSEKVSD

-235 EPSKEETLA
+235 EPSMEETLA
-244 AWEAFEQKHISSE
+244 AWEAFEKKHISSE
-257 EEHLQK
+257 EEPLQK
-263 AEDELSEKKIDK
+263 AENELSEKKIEDEIGGESSSRKVSK

-320 KQVEQTLS
+320 KQVEQTLKD
-328 NGYCVVSTPAATTT
+328 GYCVVSTPAATTT
-342 LVTLSDGTRVMLNA
+342 LVTLSDGTKVMLNA

-422 MEGKVKVSNAD
+422 MQGKVKVSNAD
-433 TEIEM
+433 TEVEM

-447 ADKIVVSKASSSAS
+447 ADKIVVSKASPSAS

-478 MSDIGAWYNKTVVFQ
+478 MSDIGAWYNKTVVFL

-518 LNEMGVAK
+518 LNEMGVARIK
-526 VRIEKGKIMVL
+526 IEKGKIMVL

>member
-1 MQQEIN
+1 
-7 IKVVA
+7 
-12 QDRAKDNDFKQ
+12 
-23 LFLEMYPRL
+23 
-32 VRYAVSLLGD
+32 
-42 GNEARDVVGDV
+42 
-53 FEKAWNQF
+53 
-61 SSLQMETRRSWLY
+61 
-74 ASVRNACLNWLK
+74 
-86 HQQVEQTNVEALIE
+86 
-100 ATRYDMSTRYEE
+100 
-112 HERLLQQAERIAR
+112 
-125 ELKEP
+125 
-130 TCTILRLCYF
+130 
-140 EHLTYQQ
+140 
-147 AADSR
+147 
-152 QAGHQSQ
+152 
-159 HREEAY
+159 
-165 FQGTRHFARANEAY
+165 
-179 KHRELGGK
+179 
-187 IMNKNQDQELDYRMD
+187 MNKNQDQELDYRMD

-209 ENASG
+209 ENASE

-244 AWEAFEQKHISSE
+244 AWEAFEKKHISSE
-257 EEHLQK
+257 EEL
-263 AEDELSEKKIDK
+263 LSFEKESIVKNEKKVSK

-422 MEGKVKVSNAD
+422 MQGKVKVSNAD
-433 TEIEM
+433 TEVEM

-447 ADKIVVSKASSSAS
+447 ADKIVVSKASPSAS

>member
-1 MQQEIN
+1 
-7 IKVVA
+7 
-12 QDRAKDNDFKQ
+12 
-23 LFLEMYPRL
+23 
-32 VRYAVSLLGD
+32 
-42 GNEARDVVGDV
+42 
-53 FEKAWNQF
+53 
-61 SSLQMETRRSWLY
+61 
-74 ASVRNACLNWLK
+74 
-86 HQQVEQTNVEALIE
+86 
-100 ATRYDMSTRYEE
+100 
-112 HERLLQQAERIAR
+112 
-125 ELKEP
+125 
-130 TCTILRLCYF
+130 
-140 EHLTYQQ
+140 
-147 AADSR
+147 
-152 QAGHQSQ
+152 
-159 HREEAY
+159 
-165 FQGTRHFARANEAY
+165 
-179 KHRELGGK
+179 
-187 IMNKNQDQELDYRMD
+187 MNKNQDQELDYRMD

-209 ENASG
+209 ENASE

-244 AWEAFEQKHISSE
+244 AWEAFEKKHISSE
-257 EEHLQK
+257 KEHLSFEK
-263 AEDELSEKKIDK
+263 ESIVKNEKKVSK

-356 NSTLEYPASFDDA
+356 NSKLEYPASFDDA

-433 TEIEM
+433 TEVEM

-447 ADKIVVSKASSSAS
+447 SDKIVVSRASSSVS

-526 VRIEKGKIMVL
+526 VRMEKGKIMVL

>member
-1 MQQEIN
+1 
-7 IKVVA
+7 
-12 QDRAKDNDFKQ
+12 
-23 LFLEMYPRL
+23 
-32 VRYAVSLLGD
+32 
-42 GNEARDVVGDV
+42 
-53 FEKAWNQF
+53 
-61 SSLQMETRRSWLY
+61 
-74 ASVRNACLNWLK
+74 
-86 HQQVEQTNVEALIE
+86 
-100 ATRYDMSTRYEE
+100 
-112 HERLLQQAERIAR
+112 
-125 ELKEP
+125 
-130 TCTILRLCYF
+130 
-140 EHLTYQQ
+140 
-147 AADSR
+147 
-152 QAGHQSQ
+152 
-159 HREEAY
+159 
-165 FQGTRHFARANEAY
+165 
-179 KHRELGGK
+179 
-187 IMNKNQDQELDYRMD
+187 MD
-202 SVSENVS
+202 PVSENVS
-209 ENASG
+209 ENASE
-214 KVSENVSD
+214 KVSEKVSD

-257 EEHLQK
+257 EEHLSFEK
-263 AEDELSEKKIDK
+263 ESIVKNEKKVSK

-433 TEIEM
+433 TEVEM

-447 ADKIVVSKASSSAS
+447 TDKIVVSKASSSVS

-493 SQANMDKLIHFRFS
+493 SQVNMDKLIHFRFS

-526 VRIEKGKIMVL
+526 VRMEKGKIMVL

>member
-1 MQQEIN
+1 
-7 IKVVA
+7 
-12 QDRAKDNDFKQ
+12 
-23 LFLEMYPRL
+23 
-32 VRYAVSLLGD
+32 
-42 GNEARDVVGDV
+42 
-53 FEKAWNQF
+53 
-61 SSLQMETRRSWLY
+61 
-74 ASVRNACLNWLK
+74 
-86 HQQVEQTNVEALIE
+86 
-100 ATRYDMSTRYEE
+100 
-112 HERLLQQAERIAR
+112 
-125 ELKEP
+125 
-130 TCTILRLCYF
+130 
-140 EHLTYQQ
+140 
-147 AADSR
+147 
-152 QAGHQSQ
+152 
-159 HREEAY
+159 
-165 FQGTRHFARANEAY
+165 
-179 KHRELGGK
+179 
-187 IMNKNQDQELDYRMD
+187 MNKNQDQELDYRMD

-209 ENASG
+209 ENASE

-244 AWEAFEQKHISSE
+244 AWEAFEKKHISSE

-263 AEDELSEKKIDK
+263 AEDELSEKKIEDEIGGESSSRKISK

-328 NGYCVVSTPAATTT
+328 DGYCVVSTPAATTT

-422 MEGKVKVSNAD
+422 MQGKVKVSNAD
-433 TEIEM
+433 TEVEM

-447 ADKIVVSKASSSAS
+447 ADKIVVSKASPSAS

-493 SQANMDKLIHFRFS
+493 SQANMGKLIHFRFS

-526 VRIEKGKIMVL
+526 VRMEKGKIMVL

>member
-1 MQQEIN
+1 MN
-7 IKVVA
+7 
-12 QDRAKDNDFKQ
+12 KD
-23 LFLEMYPRL
+23 
-32 VRYAVSLLGD
+32 
-42 GNEARDVVGDV
+42 
-53 FEKAWNQF
+53 
-61 SSLQMETRRSWLY
+61 
-74 ASVRNACLNWLK
+74 
-86 HQQVEQTNVEALIE
+86 
-100 ATRYDMSTRYEE
+100 
-112 HERLLQQAERIAR
+112 
-125 ELKEP
+125 
-130 TCTILRLCYF
+130 
-140 EHLTYQQ
+140 
-147 AADSR
+147 
-152 QAGHQSQ
+152 
-159 HREEAY
+159 
-165 FQGTRHFARANEAY
+165 
-179 KHRELGGK
+179 
-187 IMNKNQDQELDYRMD
+187 KNQDQELDYRMD
-202 SVSENVS
+202 SVSESIS
-209 ENASG
+209 ENASE
-214 KVSENVSD
+214 KVSD

-244 AWEAFEQKHISSE
+244 AWEAFEKKHISSE

-263 AEDELSEKKIDK
+263 AEDELSEKKIEDEIGGESSSRKISK
-275 ARILT
+275 ARILA

-328 NGYCVVSTPAATTT
+328 DGYCVVSTPAATTT
-342 LVTLSDGTRVMLNA
+342 LVTLSDGTKVMLNA

-422 MEGKVKVSNAD
+422 MQGKVKVSNAD
-433 TEIEM
+433 TEVEM

-447 ADKIVVSKASSSAS
+447 SDKIVVSKASPSAS

-493 SQANMDKLIHFRFS
+493 SQANMGKLIHFRFS

>member
-1 MQQEIN
+1 
-7 IKVVA
+7 
-12 QDRAKDNDFKQ
+12 
-23 LFLEMYPRL
+23 
-32 VRYAVSLLGD
+32 
-42 GNEARDVVGDV
+42 
-53 FEKAWNQF
+53 
-61 SSLQMETRRSWLY
+61 
-74 ASVRNACLNWLK
+74 
-86 HQQVEQTNVEALIE
+86 
-100 ATRYDMSTRYEE
+100 
-112 HERLLQQAERIAR
+112 
-125 ELKEP
+125 
-130 TCTILRLCYF
+130 
-140 EHLTYQQ
+140 
-147 AADSR
+147 
-152 QAGHQSQ
+152 
-159 HREEAY
+159 
-165 FQGTRHFARANEAY
+165 
-179 KHRELGGK
+179 
-187 IMNKNQDQELDYRMD
+187 MNKNQNQELDYRMD

-209 ENASG
+209 ENASE

-244 AWEAFEQKHISSE
+244 AWEAFEKKHIVE
-257 EEHLQK
+257 N
-263 AEDELSEKKIDK
+263 EKKISK

-342 LVTLSDGTRVMLNA
+342 LVTLSDGTKVMLNA

-404 GTIFDV
+404 GTVFDV

-422 MEGKVKVSNAD
+422 MQGKVKVSNAD
-433 TEIEM
+433 TEVEM

-447 ADKIVVSKASSSAS
+447 ADKIVVSKASPSAS

>member
-1 MQQEIN
+1 
-7 IKVVA
+7 
-12 QDRAKDNDFKQ
+12 
-23 LFLEMYPRL
+23 
-32 VRYAVSLLGD
+32 
-42 GNEARDVVGDV
+42 
-53 FEKAWNQF
+53 
-61 SSLQMETRRSWLY
+61 
-74 ASVRNACLNWLK
+74 
-86 HQQVEQTNVEALIE
+86 
-100 ATRYDMSTRYEE
+100 
-112 HERLLQQAERIAR
+112 
-125 ELKEP
+125 
-130 TCTILRLCYF
+130 
-140 EHLTYQQ
+140 
-147 AADSR
+147 
-152 QAGHQSQ
+152 
-159 HREEAY
+159 
-165 FQGTRHFARANEAY
+165 
-179 KHRELGGK
+179 
-187 IMNKNQDQELDYRMD
+187 MNKNQDQELDYRMD

-209 ENASG
+209 ENASE

-244 AWEAFEQKHISSE
+244 AWEAFEKKHISSE

-263 AEDELSEKKIDK
+263 TEDELSEKKIEDEIGRESSSRKISK
-275 ARILT
+275 ARILA

-328 NGYCVVSTPAATTT
+328 DGYCVVSTPAATTT
-342 LVTLSDGTRVMLNA
+342 LVTLSDGTKVMLNA

-422 MEGKVKVSNAD
+422 MQGKVKVSNAD
-433 TEIEM
+433 TEVEM

-447 ADKIVVSKASSSAS
+447 SDKIVVSKASPSAS

-493 SQANMDKLIHFRFS
+493 SQANMGKLIHFRFS

>member
-1 MQQEIN
+1 
-7 IKVVA
+7 
-12 QDRAKDNDFKQ
+12 
-23 LFLEMYPRL
+23 
-32 VRYAVSLLGD
+32 
-42 GNEARDVVGDV
+42 
-53 FEKAWNQF
+53 
-61 SSLQMETRRSWLY
+61 
-74 ASVRNACLNWLK
+74 
-86 HQQVEQTNVEALIE
+86 
-100 ATRYDMSTRYEE
+100 
-112 HERLLQQAERIAR
+112 
-125 ELKEP
+125 
-130 TCTILRLCYF
+130 
-140 EHLTYQQ
+140 
-147 AADSR
+147 
-152 QAGHQSQ
+152 
-159 HREEAY
+159 
-165 FQGTRHFARANEAY
+165 
-179 KHRELGGK
+179 
-187 IMNKNQDQELDYRMD
+187 MNKNQNQEL
-202 SVSENVS
+202 EQ
-209 ENASG
+209 G
-214 KVSENVSD
+214 KGKNSFCNPLYQPLLQEPNDAEAGNISD

-244 AWEAFEQKHISSE
+244 AWEAFEKKHLSSE

-342 LVTLSDGTRVMLNA
+342 LVTLSDGTKVMLNA

-422 MEGKVKVSNAD
+422 MQGKVKVSNAD
-433 TEIEM
+433 TEVEM

>member
-1 MQQEIN
+1 
-7 IKVVA
+7 
-12 QDRAKDNDFKQ
+12 
-23 LFLEMYPRL
+23 
-32 VRYAVSLLGD
+32 
-42 GNEARDVVGDV
+42 
-53 FEKAWNQF
+53 
-61 SSLQMETRRSWLY
+61 
-74 ASVRNACLNWLK
+74 
-86 HQQVEQTNVEALIE
+86 
-100 ATRYDMSTRYEE
+100 
-112 HERLLQQAERIAR
+112 
-125 ELKEP
+125 
-130 TCTILRLCYF
+130 
-140 EHLTYQQ
+140 
-147 AADSR
+147 
-152 QAGHQSQ
+152 
-159 HREEAY
+159 
-165 FQGTRHFARANEAY
+165 
-179 KHRELGGK
+179 
-187 IMNKNQDQELDYRMD
+187 MNKNQDQELDYRMD

-209 ENASG
+209 ENASE

-244 AWEAFEQKHISSE
+244 AWEAFEKKHIVE
-257 EEHLQK
+257 N
-263 AEDELSEKKIDK
+263 EKKVSK

-328 NGYCVVSTPAATTT
+328 DGYCVVSTPAATTT
-342 LVTLSDGTRVMLNA
+342 LVTLSDGTKVMLNA

-404 GTIFDV
+404 GTVFDV

-422 MEGKVKVSNAD
+422 MQGKVKVSNAD
-433 TEIEM
+433 TEVEM

-526 VRIEKGKIMVL
+526 VRMEKGKIMVL